1 MNTTQDSIRDLIAE
15 VRFSRRKI
23 ASGNTDAAERE
34 YMEHCLSKI
43 RWLFAS
49 RHSLRP
55 NRYGELA

>member
-1 MNTTQDSIRDLIAE
+1 MNTPQDSIRDLIVE

-23 ASGNTDAAERE
+23 AQGDDTPEERN

-49 RHSLRP
+49 RHELRP
-55 NRYGELA
+55 DR